1 MAIRTI
7 SVLGGNYNNIATWV
21 EGVVPTSADDV
32 IATATSGQLTVNV
45 ASVCQSIDF
54 TNYVSTLTINNTLT
68 VGAGTST
75 ARVVKL
81 VLAMTITTTSGTP
94 ILLINSAA
102 TMTSNGKTFPYQ
114 LQFTGTFTATLIDN
128 WTVTGTLTS
137 LLGTRA
143 LNGFTLFIGGGITA
157 TGSIGGTTN
166 IVMNG
171 TGTWSG
177 NSGFNNNLTFNT
189 AGTITI
195 SGIVNYNGT
204 GVLTYTAGTMVV
216 AGSTVNVN
224 LTPTFN
230 TAGMTWNIWQINSTA
245 TITLN
250 SLLSAFQIK
259 YVTNNIVTLSGAF
272 GFTCTEFIA
281 TTNSTTT
288 SPSLTL
294 TIGNTYTVTTAL
306 KMLNTASGL
315 ATNVFIILTSNDVT
329 TKAVFIYN
337 GTAANLTMVC
347 VNPTRIDSSGGNP
360 IKFYKGTIT
369 DCINWKNVES
379 VTALGYASM

>member
-1 MAIRTI
+1 MATRTI

-68 VGAGTST
+68 VGAATST
-75 ARVVKL
+75 ARVVRL
-81 VLAMTITTTSGTP
+81 VAAMTITTTSGTP

-114 LQFTGTFTATLIDN
+114 LQFTGAFTATLIDN

-137 LLGTRA
+137 LLSNRT
-143 LNGFTLFIGGGITA
+143 LNGFTLTIGGGITL
-157 TGSIGGTTN
+157 TGAIFGTTN
-166 IVMNG
+166 LVMNG
-171 TGTWSG
+171 TGIWSG
-177 NSGFNNNLTFNT
+177 SGSVFNNLTFNT

-195 SGIVNYNGT
+195 SGTVGYGGT
-204 GVLTYTAGTMVV
+204 GVLTYTAGTMILT
-216 AGSTVNVN
+216 GSTINIQS
-224 LTPTFN
+224 TPTFN
-230 TAGMTWNIWQINSTA
+230 TAGMTWNNFQIIATS

-250 SLLSAFQIK
+250 SLLSAFQIRNGS
-259 YVTNNIVTLSGAF
+259 VSTLTFAGAF
-272 GFTCTEFIA
+272 GFTCTEFLSNANAASIV
-281 TTNSTTT
+281 
-288 SPSLTL
+288 TL
-294 TIGNTYTVTTAL
+294 TIGNTYTVTTSL
-306 KMLNTASGL
+306 KVMLTQTFM
-315 ATNVFIILTSNDVT
+315 TNVFLTITSNDVT

-369 DCINWKNVES
+369 DCINWKDVES
-379 VTALGYASM
+379 VVALGYASM

>member
-7 SVLGGNYNNIATWV
+7 SILGGNYNSIATWV
-21 EGVVPTSADDV
+21 EGVVPTNADDV

-68 VGAGTST
+68 VGNATST

-81 VLAMTITTTSGTP
+81 VAAMTITTTSGTP

-114 LQFTGTFTATLIDN
+114 LQFTGAFTATLIDN
-128 WTVTGTLTS
+128 WTISQTLTS
-137 LLGTRA
+137 TGGNRI
-143 LNGFTLFIGGGITA
+143 LNGFTLNIGGGLSTLF
-157 TGSIGGTTN
+157 TLSGTTN
-166 IVMNG
+166 LVMNG
-171 TGTWSG
+171 TGTWVL
-177 NSGFNNNLTFNT
+177 NSSVSNNLTFNT
-189 AGTITI
+189 SGTITI
-195 SGIVNYNGT
+195 DTTVNYSGA
-204 GVLTYTAGTMVV
+204 GVLTYTAGTIITT
-216 AGSTVNVN
+216 GSTINTSG
-224 LTPTFN
+224 TPTFN
-230 TAGMTWNIWQINSTA
+230 TAGMTWNVWNINGLA
-245 TITLN
+245 TVTLS
-250 SLLSAFQIK
+250 SLLSATTIRHTGVSAATF
-259 YVTNNIVTLSGAF
+259 SGAF
-272 GFTCTEFIA
+272 GFTATEYIY
-281 TTNSTTT
+281 TGT
-288 SPSLTL
+288 SNPTLTL
-294 TIGNTYTVTTAL
+294 TIGNTYTVSTNL
-306 KMLNTASGL
+306 KMITSPSQVI
-315 ATNVFIILTSNDVT
+315 TNLFLTLTSNHAT

>member
-21 EGVVPTSADDV
+21 EGVVPTNADDV

-68 VGAGTST
+68 VGAATST

-81 VLAMTITTTSGTP
+81 VAAMTITTTSGTP

-114 LQFTGTFTATLIDN
+114 LQFTGAFTATLIDN
-128 WTVTGTLTS
+128 WTISQTLTS
-137 LLGTRA
+137 TGGNRI
-143 LNGFTLFIGGGITA
+143 LNGFTLSIGGGLSTLF
-157 TGSIGGTTN
+157 TLSGTTN
-166 IVMNG
+166 LVMNG
-171 TGTWSG
+171 TGTWVL
-177 NSGFNNNLTFNT
+177 NSSISNNLTFNT
-189 AGTITI
+189 SGTITI

-204 GVLTYTAGTMVV
+204 GVLTYTAGTIITT
-216 AGSTVNVN
+216 GSTINTSG
-224 LTPTFN
+224 TPTFN
-230 TAGMTWNIWQINSTA
+230 TAGMTWNIWNINGL
-245 TITLN
+245 ITVTLS
-250 SLLSAFQIK
+250 SLLSATTIRHTGTSAATF
-259 YVTNNIVTLSGAF
+259 SGAF
-272 GFTCTEFIA
+272 GFTATEYIYTGIA
-281 TTNSTTT
+281 TVT
-288 SPSLTL
+288 LTL
-294 TIGNTYTVTTAL
+294 TIGNTYTVSTNL
-306 KMLNTASGL
+306 KMVTSPSQVIANNFYT
-315 ATNVFIILTSNDVT
+315 VTSNNAT

-369 DCINWKNVES
+369 DCINWKDVES
-379 VTALGYASM
+379 VVALGYASM